1 MDRVNAPA
9 RSEKPHPS
17 VFTKKSIPNR
27 PYTMEGIPES
37 VSVVRRMT
45 STNLLPLPAYSTR
58 KIAEKIPKGMAM
70 IRESSV
76 MITVLMRA
84 GTTDAFSEE
93 YSSENRDGVMWGS
106 PFTRMYTIR
115 KISTAKVMTAASIT
129 RRNTTKEPGCF
140 R

>member
-1 MDRVNAPA
+1 
-9 RSEKPHPS
+9 
-17 VFTKKSIPNR
+17 
-27 PYTMEGIPES
+27 
-37 VSVVRRMT
+37 
-45 STNLLPLPAYSTR
+45 
-58 KIAEKIPKGMAM
+58 M